1 MKPQPEIAQKIRS
14 WKDSIQ
20 LVQWVSSVYK
30 YNAIGTWNLPG
41 AVGILRD
48 QAEELPLHQS
58 QPLTLGL
65 APIT

>member
-1 MKPQPEIAQKIRS
+1 MR
-14 WKDSIQ
+14 DSVQ

-30 YNAIGTWNLPG
+30 SSNAIGTGNLPG

-58 QPLTLGL
+58 QPLTLCL
-65 APIT
+65 MLIT